1 MSQLVTIISIENG
14 TVPITVEVCDL
25 QQYTCGY
32 IGEIQSI
39 GDLPY
44 SFNLPAIFENS
55 NYLVR
60 LTDHNECVFIK
71 YVN

>member
-1 MSQLVTIISIENG
+1 MSQLVTINTIENG
-14 TVPITVEVCDL
+14 TVPITVHVCDL

-32 IGEIQSI
+32 IGTIQNYE
-39 GDLPY
+39 DLPY
-44 SFNLPAIFENS
+44 SFNLPLIFENS